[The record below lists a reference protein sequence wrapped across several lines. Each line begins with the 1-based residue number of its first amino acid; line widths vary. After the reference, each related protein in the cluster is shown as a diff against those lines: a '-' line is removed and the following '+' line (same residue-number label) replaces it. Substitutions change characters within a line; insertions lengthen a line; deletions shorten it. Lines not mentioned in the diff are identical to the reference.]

1 MQDDTVVTTSGAS
14 EGPRYLSQSEGG
26 DWAACGLKAY
36 ARWILQHRDG
46 DESPRQQVGSMG
58 HAILADRVT
67 ARFRSMEAAPMD
79 SVIDEAVRRG
89 WQDGWSSN
97 FAQAHDAADL
107 LAQEMGLDHAYLLP
121 DLYSDDHLNYVPPRP
136 LAEVRLR
143 APWRKVA
150 WAFRDEPYQSPGWL
164 DIMACTAVQK
174 RFAGIEGQPDL
185 VCLPDGP
192 GGVVSIDDYKFRQQP
207 DLGAPAQ
214 LGGLPLPD
222 RQGAWYLTIL
232 RALGLHAPS
241 GFQFRQVNVYAG
253 QWLAVDDFMRP
264 DPGPLVTDRG
274 LPSRDLK
281 RLVEGGGMVTAETWA
296 EAHRLL
302 AQRRHSARLSGL
314 SQRKG
319 HHLHM
324 LTPAEESDARRF
336 LDALRAWRPVDVR
349 VMRADPLVCREVVR
363 DVIVG
368 VEGPLSLALRGVT
381 PARHLQTYN
390 GSPCTRAWGC
400 PLAGPCQSRL
410 GTFGVA
416 DALRQAGAGARDARE
431 AARETEAAYAW
442 AAAGRPQRLRGAR
455 ARLPRGPAPP

>member
-1 MQDDTVVTTSGAS
+1 MQDDALVTSGAA

-58 HAILADRVT
+58 HAVLADRVT
-67 ARFRSMEAAPMD
+67 ARLRGVEPDPYEAICAEAA
-79 SVIDEAVRRG
+79 RRG
-89 WQDGWSSN
+89 WPDGWQSGYM
-97 FAQAHDAADL
+97 QAYSAADL
-107 LAQEMGLDHAYLLP
+107 LAREMDLDRVYLLP
-121 DLYSDDHLNYVPPRP
+121 DLYSEDHGRYVPPRP

-143 APWRKVA
+143 VRWPNLA
-150 WAFRDEPYQSPGWL
+150 WAFRDSGYSPGWF
-164 DIMACTAVQK
+164 DINHCRSVMS

-214 LGGLPLPD
+214 QGGLPLPD

-253 QWLAVDDFMRP
+253 GWLTVDDFMRP
-264 DPGPLVTDRG
+264 DPGPLVADRG

-281 RLVEGGGMVTAETWA
+281 RLVEGGGMVTPETWA

-302 AQRRHSARLSGL
+302 AQRRLDRRHAEWNQARKRGRYPELYSA
-314 SQRKG
+314 
-319 HHLHM
+319 
-324 LTPAEESDARRF
+324 AEESDARRF
-336 LDALRAWRPVDVR
+336 LETLRAWRPVDVR

-368 VEGPLSLALRGVT
+368 VEGPLSLAMRGVT

-400 PLAGPCQSRL
+400 PLAQPCQSSL

-416 DALRQAGAGARDARE
+416 DALRQAAEDARDARE
-431 AARETEAAYAW
+431 AARETEAAYA
-442 AAAGRPQRLRGAR
+442 
-455 ARLPRGPAPP
+455 

>member
-1 MQDDTVVTTSGAS
+1 MQDDTVVTTSSAAD
-14 EGPRYLSQSEGG
+14 GPRYLSQSEGG

-67 ARFRSMEAAPMD
+67 ARFRGIEPDAHDACS
-79 SVIDEAVRRG
+79 DEAQRRG
-89 WQDGWSSN
+89 WSTGW
-97 FAQAHDAADL
+97 QAGVPQAADAADL
-107 LAQEMGLDHAYLLP
+107 LAREMDLDHAYLLP

-143 APWRKVA
+143 VPWNKVS
-150 WAFRDEPYQSPGWL
+150 WAFRDGSDVSRGWR
-164 DIMACTAVQK
+164 DIRACSAVMH
-174 RFAGIEGQPDL
+174 RFAGLEGQPDL

-214 LGGLPLPD
+214 QGGLPLPD

-253 QWLAVDDFMRP
+253 QWLTIDDFMRP
-264 DPGPLVTDRG
+264 DPGPLVTEHG
-274 LPSRDLK
+274 LPSCDLK
-281 RLVEGGGMVTAETWA
+281 RLVGGGGMVTAETWG

-302 AQRRHSARLSGL
+302 AQRRLDRRHAEWNQSRKRGRYPELYTADEQAKAR
-314 SQRKG
+314 KFI
-319 HHLHM
+319 
-324 LTPAEESDARRF
+324 DV
-336 LDALRAWRPVDVR
+336 LRAWRPVDVR

-363 DVIVG
+363 DVVVG

-400 PLAGPCQSRL
+400 PLAQPCQSSL

-416 DALRQAGAGARDARE
+416 DALRQAAEDARDARE
-431 AARETEAAYAW
+431 AARETEAAYA
-442 AAAGRPQRLRGAR
+442 
-455 ARLPRGPAPP
+455 

>member
-1 MQDDTVVTTSGAS
+1 MQDDALVTSGAP

-67 ARFRSMEAAPMD
+67 ARFRGEPDAHAPVQAAM
-79 SVIDEAVRRG
+79 DEAERRG
-89 WQDGWSSN
+89 WQGEWWDSLP
-97 FAQAHDAADL
+97 QARDAADL
-107 LAQEMGLDHAYLLP
+107 LAREMDLDHAYLLP
-121 DLYSDDHLNYVPPRP
+121 DLYSEDHGRHVPPRP

-143 APWRKVA
+143 VSWNKLA
-150 WAFRDEPYQSPGWL
+150 WAFHNSGHASPGFK
-164 DIMACTAVQK
+164 DIWQCESVHR

-192 GGVVSIDDYKFRQQP
+192 GSVVSIDDYKFRQQP
-207 DLGAPAQ
+207 DLGAPVQ
-214 LGGLPLPD
+214 QGGLPLPD

-253 QWLAVDDFMRP
+253 GWLTVDDFMRP
-264 DPGPLVTDRG
+264 DPGPLVTEHG
-274 LPSRDLK
+274 LPSCDMK
-281 RLVEGGGMVTAETWA
+281 RLVAGGGMVTAETWG

-302 AQRRHSARLSGL
+302 AQRRLDRRHAEWNQSRRRGKYPELYTA
-314 SQRKG
+314 
-319 HHLHM
+319 
-324 LTPAEESDARRF
+324 TEESKARQF
-336 LDALRAWRPVDVR
+336 LDVLRAWRPVDVR

-400 PLAGPCQSRL
+400 PLAGPCQSSL

-416 DALRQAGAGARDARE
+416 DALRQAAEDAKDARE
-431 AARETEAAYAW
+431 AARETEAAYA
-442 AAAGRPQRLRGAR
+442 
-455 ARLPRGPAPP
+455 